1 MPTVYAMNLDP
12 ADLLPAL
19 AADAVARVDRGV
31 LARRR
36 NVSASRKLD
45 WRSAGGLLLDGE
57 LVKATATVA
66 FLDALLANGSDLIAS
81 RALLEDTRRSLL
93 KLLSVADGTEP
104 VGREA
109 RSGVLLASPTIR
121 VAQ

>member
-66 FLDALLANGSDLIAS
+66 FLDALLANGADLVAS
-81 RALLEDTRRSLL
+81 RALLEDTRRSLV
-93 KLLSVADGTEP
+93 KLLTIADAPAEPGGRPGVWSVNT
-104 VGREA
+104 
-109 RSGVLLASPTIR
+109 
-121 VAQ
+121 